1 MKPDSGQGLIREK
14 WECEGAM
21 RTAFLTGV
29 GKFEI
34 RDTPIPGLEH
44 DDDVLLRIHS
54 VGVCGSDAHYFSS
67 AKVGDINVPYPLV
80 LGHECSAIIEET
92 GMRAMKFKKGDRV
105 VVDPA
110 ITCGECDQCRA
121 GRPHTCRRVQFL
133 SYPGQLDGC
142 LAEFIVVPEAN
153 CFPMPAKMTMSE
165 GALIE
170 PLSIG
175 IYAVDLWKK
184 DQSRG
189 ADPRPGAPGAP
200 GDISSKPIAVL
211 GTGPIGLCIIL
222 AAGAEKISRIY
233 ATDKIDDRTRAAAGA
248 GAHWTGNP
256 DKEDVVKGI
265 LEHEPL
271 GLDAVFECCG
281 DQAALD
287 QAVELLKP
295 GGTLFVLGILTDERA
310 TFDASALRRKEIRI
324 QSVRRQNQCTAKAID
339 AVANGLI
346 NVRFLATH
354 TFSLGETHRAFETSV
369 TYADG
374 VLKAMVEMPSFEG
387 RSNPSR

>member
-1 MKPDSGQGLIREK
+1 
-14 WECEGAM
+14 M

-34 RDTPIPGLEH
+34 RDTPVPVLKH
-44 DDDVLLRIHS
+44 DGDVLLRVHS

-67 AKVGDINVPYPLV
+67 AKVGDIHVPYPLV
-80 LGHECSAIIEET
+80 LGHECSAIVEET
-92 GMRAMKFKKGDRV
+92 GKSATKFKKGDRV

-110 ITCGECDQCRA
+110 ITCGKCDQCRA
-121 GRPHTCRRVQFL
+121 GRFHTCRRVQFL

-165 GALIE
+165 GALVE

-175 IYAVDLWKK
+175 MYAVDLWKR
-184 DQSRG
+184 DQPRG
-189 ADPRPGAPGAP
+189 ADPRPGAPNAP
-200 GDISSKPIAVL
+200 AGVSSKPIAVL
-211 GTGPIGLCIIL
+211 GTGPIGLCVIL
-222 AAGAEKISRIY
+222 AAEAEKISKVY
-233 ATDKIDDRTRAAAGA
+233 ATDKVDGRTRAAARA
-248 GAHWTGNP
+248 GAHWTRNP

-295 GGTLFVLGILTDERA
+295 GGTLFVLGILTGERA
-310 TFDASALRRKEIRI
+310 AFDASALRRKEIRI

-339 AVANGLI
+339 AVAQGQV

-354 TFSLGETHRAFETSV
+354 AFSLQETHRAFKTAAA
-369 TYADG
+369 YADG
-374 VLKAMVEMPSFEG
+374 VLKAMVGMPSFEDE
-387 RSNPSR
+387 NDPSR